1 MSTGKS
7 STQTGSAPVV
17 SASQLQNIA
26 NQQQLYQQAQQG
38 LGSTLGAT
46 TNLYNQSA
54 GGVNNAATNLANT
67 GNAISQNMGQGGANA
82 YQTGVNALSNISSPE
97 YQQQELSAAMI
108 PAQQQYMQNLASQGA
123 GFGGAGQLGSARQ
136 ALAGQQLAGQNMLNQ
151 QQAAAQVLNNITN
164 QQLQAGQIGR
174 AHV

>member
-17 SASQLQNIA
+17 SGSQLQNIA

-54 GGVNNAATNLANT
+54 VAHT
-67 GNAISQNMGQGGANA
+67 
-82 YQTGVNALSNISSPE
+82 
-97 YQQQELSAAMI
+97 
-108 PAQQQYMQNLASQGA
+108 
-123 GFGGAGQLGSARQ
+123 QL
-136 ALAGQQLAGQNMLNQ
+136 LCEC
-151 QQAAAQVLNNITN
+151 
-164 QQLQAGQIGR
+164 IGYL
-174 AHV
+174 